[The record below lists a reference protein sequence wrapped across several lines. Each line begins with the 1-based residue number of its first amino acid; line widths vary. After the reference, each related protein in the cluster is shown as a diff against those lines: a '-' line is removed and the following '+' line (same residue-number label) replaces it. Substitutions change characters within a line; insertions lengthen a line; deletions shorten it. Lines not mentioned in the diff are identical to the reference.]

1 MYTTTWSLLLGIGKS
16 VSQWCMG
23 LPDEKTAKYGNCL
36 GGDRYGYSIQYQI
49 PVSNGK
55 DYHIEKVKYHILS
68 NKIWNI

>member
-1 MYTTTWSLLLGIGKS
+1 
-16 VSQWCMG
+16 MG

-68 NKIWNI
+68 NKI